1 MATTTKTATAKTT
14 KRGRPA
20 NRSGGQAPAL
30 TPEQVKALLY
40 VVGQHENSARN
51 LALVSL
57 LLCGCRVSEPLTIT
71 RRSVI
76 TSKGQVAESFVLGAA
91 NTKSKQ
97 ARRVYLNDTARKHL
111 SAWLAAMDD
120 KSEGA
125 KVFALAPN
133 YATRLVGE
141 LMKAAGIVGSSHSL
155 RRTCATTLAD
165 AGVGVHVIKELLGHA
180 NLQTTAIYVSA
191 STANVAKAINT
202 NLAW

>member
-1 MATTTKTATAKTT
+1 MAAKTTTTTKP
-14 KRGRPA
+14 GRPK

-30 TPEQVKALLY
+30 TPAEVKAFLY
-40 VVGQHENSARN
+40 EVGQRENATRN

-57 LLCGCRVSEPLTIT
+57 LLCGCRVSEPLSIT
-71 RRSVI
+71 RRSVL
-76 TSKGQVAESFVLGAA
+76 TSKGQVADSFVLGAE
-91 NTKSKQ
+91 NTKGKQ

-111 SAWLAAMDD
+111 SAWLSAMDD
-120 KSEGA
+120 KSDDA

-180 NLQTTAIYVSA
+180 NLQTTAIYLSA